1 MQRILQPCRL
11 LQAAQPQPRAQDQR
25 RTEMPGRC
33 QRDGMPL
40 RWENKE
46 GSPPLSPPDLLGS
59 GVNSTADMLVI
70 LLVSS
75 STRWYS

>member
-1 MQRILQPCRL
+1 MEIRGWLQ
-11 LQAAQPQPRAQDQR
+11 QD
-25 RTEMPGRC
+25 GL
-33 QRDGMPL
+33 PL
-40 RWENKE
+40 RGENEELKA
-46 GSPPLSPPDLLGS
+46 PPDLLGS